1 MFSSQE
7 EDAADFSFKDGNR
20 LCSLFLRQQGLIKKK
35 RRWLASLNPELGVP
49 FKLKRPK
56 FLKVVY
62 LAESDVRTDEVSSE
76 KVRCNIE
83 ESFGLQSK
91 CYIHHVV
98 LDGLELFKLQKQK
111 DGSLCPE
118 SLKTMHCTISKLSN
132 GALESVANIVAHNGI
147 SFRKIRPTMM
157 KIVKDHLPKYLAELD
172 SESGMRLSEIL
183 TNPCSYRSNS
193 VRLRTPV
200 SPMLLSSIDQALAG
214 LDEIPQQ
221 AAIAINRKLSGKSC
235 PPEFLHVARTSSRSH
250 LINLIRKRCGN
261 MIAKLQEG
269 NDLPENFA
277 KALSVMN
284 LYRKL
289 TLKSM
294 DISQSEFF
302 PFPRATISS
311 QQDILNALWSLPNVD
326 TDDMKLLRRIMGQG
340 SQVKMA
346 SFKAAVRRYLT
357 ECLFE
362 CDDGNLPD
370 LAVRAIG
377 FLAQMSPK
385 CQQAILTDERKEVEV
400 DAVLDLS
407 SCLRS
412 LVRGATEENSSDDEV
427 SLESDRC
434 SEDNDFVL
442 TTSNYFDIRSE
453 QHMDE
458 GCCSN
463 FMINSTEDSE
473 YTAGAGHY
481 GDSGAAGST
490 MDPSSEKD
498 NVEMTRCSAEDLS
511 ALCDDTASIAHELI
525 GHILK
530 NMLTEDEGID
540 ELTGCYLGGSSNSQ
554 DPQDPEAENQK
565 GDIVM
570 NAVQSLLPNLPKRS
584 VYTFHYLPHPLHCA
598 RKRSNSMLM
607 CAAPSTKLGA
617 Y

>member
-1 MFSSQE
+1 MRK
-7 EDAADFSFKDGNR
+7 DTANFSFKDGKK

-56 FLKVVY
+56 FLKVAY

-76 KVRCNIE
+76 RVRFNIE
-83 ESFGLQSK
+83 ESFGLQRK
-91 CYIHHVV
+91 CYIHQVV

-118 SLKTMHCTISKLSN
+118 SLKIMHCTISKLSN

-172 SESGMRLSEIL
+172 SES
-183 TNPCSYRSNS
+183 
-193 VRLRTPV
+193 
-200 SPMLLSSIDQALAG
+200 ALAG
-214 LDEIPQQ
+214 LDEIPQL
-221 AAIAINRKLSGKSC
+221 AVIAINRKLTGKSC
-235 PPEFLHVARTSSRSH
+235 PPEFLHVTRTSSRSY
-250 LINLIRKRCGN
+250 LINLLRKRCGN

-269 NDLPENFA
+269 SDLPVNFA

-294 DISQSEFF
+294 DISHSEFF
-302 PFPRATISS
+302 LFPRATISS

-326 TDDMKLLRRIMGQG
+326 TDDMKLLRPIMGQG

-346 SFKAAVRRYLT
+346 SFRAAVRKYLT

-377 FLAQMSPK
+377 FLARMSPK
-385 CQQAILTDERKEVEV
+385 YQQAILTEDRKEVEV

-412 LVRGATEENSSDDEV
+412 LARGATEENSSDDEV

-442 TTSNYFDIRSE
+442 TASNYFDIRSQ

-458 GCCSN
+458 GRCSN

-481 GDSGAAGST
+481 GDSDATGST
-490 MDPSSEKD
+490 KDPSLKD

-530 NMLTEDEGID
+530 NMLTEDEEID
-540 ELTGCYLGGSSNSQ
+540 ELTDCYLGGSSNSQ
-554 DPQDPEAENQK
+554 DPQDPEAKNQK

-570 NAVQSLLPNLPKRS
+570 NAVQSLLPNLPKSSIDKVRS
-584 VYTFHYLPHPLHCA
+584 ILD
-598 RKRSNSMLM
+598 
-607 CAAPSTKLGA
+607 GA
-617 Y
+617 EQ

>member
-7 EDAADFSFKDGNR
+7 GSQEEDTADFSFKDGNR

-76 KVRCNIE
+76 RVRFNVE
-83 ESFGLQSK
+83 ESFGLQRK
-91 CYIHHVV
+91 CYIHHEV

-118 SLKTMHCTISKLSN
+118 SWKIMHCTISKLSN
-132 GALESVANIVAHNGI
+132 EALESVANIVAHNGI
-147 SFRKIRPTMM
+147 NFRKIRPTMI

-172 SESGMRLSEIL
+172 SETGMRLSEIL

-193 VRLRTPV
+193 LRLRTPV

-221 AAIAINRKLSGKSC
+221 AAIAINRKLTGKSC

-269 NDLPENFA
+269 KDLPKNFA

-284 LYRKL
+284 LHRKL
-289 TLKSM
+289 TLRSI

-302 PFPRATISS
+302 PFPRATISL

-326 TDDMKLLRRIMGQG
+326 TDDMKLLRRITGQG
-340 SQVKMA
+340 SEVKMA

-377 FLAQMSPK
+377 FLARLSPK
-385 CQQAILTDERKEVEV
+385 CQQAILTEERKEVEV

-412 LVRGATEENSSDDEV
+412 LARGATEENSSDDEV

-442 TTSNYFDIRSE
+442 ASNNYFDVRSQ

-458 GCCSN
+458 GCSSN
-463 FMINSTEDSE
+463 FMINSNEDSE
-473 YTAGAGHY
+473 YTDGAGHD
-481 GDSGAAGST
+481 GDSEAAGS
-490 MDPSSEKD
+490 MKDPSLEKD
-498 NVEMTRCSAEDLS
+498 NVEMTRYSEEDLS

-530 NMLTEDEGID
+530 NMLTEDEVVD

-554 DPQDPEAENQK
+554 DPKDPEAKNQK
-565 GDIVM
+565 DDIVM
-570 NAVQSLLPNLPKRS
+570 NAVQSLLPNLPKSSIDKVRS
-584 VYTFHYLPHPLHCA
+584 ILD
-598 RKRSNSMLM
+598 
-607 CAAPSTKLGA
+607 GA
-617 Y
+617 EQ

>member
-1 MFSSQE
+1 
-7 EDAADFSFKDGNR
+7 
-20 LCSLFLRQQGLIKKK
+20 
-35 RRWLASLNPELGVP
+35 
-49 FKLKRPK
+49 
-56 FLKVVY
+56 
-62 LAESDVRTDEVSSE
+62 
-76 KVRCNIE
+76 
-83 ESFGLQSK
+83 
-91 CYIHHVV
+91 
-98 LDGLELFKLQKQK
+98 
-111 DGSLCPE
+111 
-118 SLKTMHCTISKLSN
+118 MHCTISKLSN

-172 SESGMRLSEIL
+172 SES
-183 TNPCSYRSNS
+183 
-193 VRLRTPV
+193 
-200 SPMLLSSIDQALAG
+200 ALAG

-294 DISQSEFF
+294 AISQSEFF

-385 CQQAILTDERKEVEV
+385 CQQAILTEERKEVEV

-453 QHMDE
+453 QRMDE

-463 FMINSTEDSE
+463 FMINSTEDPE

-565 GDIVM
+565 GDIVI
-570 NAVQSLLPNLPKRS
+570 NAVQSLLPNLPKSSIDKVRS
-584 VYTFHYLPHPLHCA
+584 ILD
-598 RKRSNSMLM
+598 
-607 CAAPSTKLGA
+607 GA
-617 Y
+617 EQ